1 MRRRPPRS
9 TRTDTL
15 FPYTTLFRS
24 HHLADHG
31 RREGLAEDA
40 EQAGEHDDGKDEI
53 GDRAGGHDRGAL
65 AEPLVRKGDR
75 VLRLANAPGVVGR
88 PAGGVGLAEHFH
100 FADARTGATVPADDV
115 TAVPPQELRPM
126 NRKRGVEGGGG

>member
-75 VLRLANAPGVVGR
+75 RSE
-88 PAGGVGLAEHFH
+88 EHTSELQSLM
-100 FADARTGATVPADDV
+100 RISY
-115 TAVPPQELRPM
+115 AVFCLKKQNDTKKTRHRQRRVSAM
-126 NRKRGVEGGGG
+126 T